1 MGKNIHVTKHG
12 DHWSVMQEYAERSSG
27 NFATQQEAFERAREI
42 AKNNQQEVCIHGV
55 NGKIRAKYSYA
66 LMIAH
71 QWVKNGASRKF
82 RLALL
87 IYIFTNSFFCFSFFS
102 STERA

>member
-12 DHWSVMQEYAERSSG
+12 NHWAVMQEYAERSSG

-55 NGKIRAKYSYA
+55 DGKIRAKYSYGPDECPP
-66 LMIAH
+66 
-71 QWVKNGASRKF
+71 QG
-82 RLALL
+82 
-87 IYIFTNSFFCFSFFS
+87 
-102 STERA
+102 